1 VQEGVE
7 GDRRPDLK
15 PHDVAQGIFDDVAL
29 DHQGKCSTARV
40 LPRHDQ
46 LTIGTTHR
54 TRTRTCG
61 ENGTLMYEFNL
72 SLDRNDGEVVR
83 AFIGAAERV
92 IEPGGQVDDG
102 DGTEA
107 TGSLRHRADSSNCE
121 QRRDAGEVTWCS
133 AGGAVLFRRP
143 ARFVW

>member
-1 VQEGVE
+1 
-7 GDRRPDLK
+7 
-15 PHDVAQGIFDDVAL
+15 VAL

-40 LPRHDQ
+40 PPRHDQ
-46 LTIGTTHR
+46 LTIGATHR
-54 TRTRTCG
+54 TSTRTCG
-61 ENGTLMYEFNL
+61 ENRTLMYEFNL

-92 IEPGGQVDDG
+92 IETGGQVDDG

-107 TGSLRHRADSSNCE
+107 TGSLRHRADSSIGE
-121 QRRDAGEVTWCS
+121 QRRDAGEVTWYS
-133 AGGAVLFRRP
+133 AGGAALFRRP